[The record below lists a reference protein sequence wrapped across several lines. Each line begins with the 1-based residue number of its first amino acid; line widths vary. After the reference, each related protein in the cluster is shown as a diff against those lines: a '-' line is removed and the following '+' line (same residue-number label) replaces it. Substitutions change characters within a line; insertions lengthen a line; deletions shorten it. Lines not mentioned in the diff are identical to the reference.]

1 MGAAGNK
8 KNKPKNKHKA
18 SYLEDNDST
27 KGVVNEFKKKKQQN
41 FNLPFKGGA

>member
-18 SYLEDNDST
+18 SYLEDNDSS
-27 KGVVNEFKKKKQQN
+27 KGTVNEFKKNK
-41 FNLPFKGGA
+41 